1 MEGMITFTG
10 RGVNRYDC
18 FDQARERNIIA
29 VRAASSWLNGL
40 DRLQEGKSEGVF
52 LKRIRFKYFK
62 AMHRVA
68 FNLLLS
74 FLLLLMIL
82 LAVQGCSKIGDQPT
96 AKGPVRELPL
106 AEYRDTTILD
116 MYEGSRLS
124 WVLKTKYLVKW
135 PRTEMVRARPVNL
148 IVYDT
153 LGNTLVRV
161 TSDSGAVDEGISF
174 LVASGHVHGH
184 SEKGVDITSDS
195 LRWNKAINQISTEAR
210 VRVISEDGD
219 ILTGKG
225 FISDAKLDNWQI
237 LSDVHGVFQKVEQRF
252 QHADSTGGAKPADS
266 AAGKSA
272 PSGKPLIGSE
282 SSAASIPPRPVPA
295 TPAVPAASVA
305 PKTVDGKSTPDSA
318 NHSATSPVSKPVPG
332 GRP

>member
-1 MEGMITFTG
+1 
-10 RGVNRYDC
+10 
-18 FDQARERNIIA
+18 
-29 VRAASSWLNGL
+29 
-40 DRLQEGKSEGVF
+40 
-52 LKRIRFKYFK
+52 
-62 AMHRVA
+62 MHWVA
-68 FNLLLS
+68 FILLLAAG
-74 FLLLLMIL
+74 
-82 LAVQGCSKIGDQPT
+82 LAGCSKIGDEPT
-96 AKGPVRELPL
+96 AKGPMRELPL

-148 IVYDT
+148 VVYDS
-153 LGNTLVRV
+153 LGKVLVRV

-195 LRWNKAINQISTEAR
+195 LRWNKAINQISTDAR

-237 LSDVHGVFQKVEQRF
+237 LSDVKGVFQKVEERF
-252 QHADSTGGAKPADS
+252 QHADSSGTPKPADS
-266 AAGKSA
+266 ASKA
-272 PSGKPLIGSE
+272 SE
-282 SSAASIPPRPVPA
+282 SVTPKPPASGSVPGHADTSRVPAPAA
-295 TPAVPAASVA
+295 TPAPPTSGTAPPAAPPAPAPAAPGTVPAGAA
-305 PKTVDGKSTPDSA
+305 K
-318 NHSATSPVSKPVPG
+318 
-332 GRP
+332 

>member
-1 MEGMITFTG
+1 MDKGGMIALPVEIANFGAENVPSCGLVRDPTG
-10 RGVNRYDC
+10 SQGEY
-18 FDQARERNIIA
+18 
-29 VRAASSWLNGL
+29 
-40 DRLQEGKSEGVF
+40 
-52 LKRIRFKYFK
+52 LKRTGFKYFK
-62 AMHRVA
+62 AMHWVA
-68 FNLLLS
+68 FILLLTS
-74 FLLLLMIL
+74 AFL
-82 LAVQGCSKIGDQPT
+82 GCSKIGDQPT
-96 AKGPVRELPL
+96 AKGPMRELPL

-135 PRTEMVRARPVNL
+135 PKTEMVRARPVDL
-148 IVYDT
+148 IVYDS
-153 LGNTLVRV
+153 LGKTLVRV

-237 LSDVHGVFQKVEQRF
+237 LSDVKGVFQKVEERF
-252 QHADSTGGAKPADS
+252 QHADTTGSPKPADS
-266 AAGKSA
+266 GSVL
-272 PSGKPLIGSE
+272 SVKP
-282 SSAASIPPRPVPA
+282 AKPDTA
-295 TPAVPAASVA
+295 AVPAPS
-305 PKTVDGKSTPDSA
+305 STPA
-318 NHSATSPVSKPVPG
+318 APVTTGAPAAVPAG
-332 GRP
+332 AVK